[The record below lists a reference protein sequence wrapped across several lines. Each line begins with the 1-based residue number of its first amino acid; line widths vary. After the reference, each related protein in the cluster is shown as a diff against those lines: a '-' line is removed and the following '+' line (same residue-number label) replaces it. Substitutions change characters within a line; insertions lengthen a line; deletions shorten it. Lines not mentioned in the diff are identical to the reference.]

1 MYIRRGESQS
11 LSEEHA
17 DNFKEEPGM
26 KYAFVNG
33 VILDGTQ
40 DMEGQEIWERWVRT
54 R

>member
-17 DNFKEEPGM
+17 NNFKEESGM

-33 VILDGTQ
+33 MILDGTQ

>member
-11 LSEEHA
+11 PSEEHA
-17 DNFKEEPGM
+17 GNCKEELGM

-40 DMEGQEIWERWVRT
+40 DMKGQEI
-54 R
+54 